1 MRWIKPTI
9 TSIYGLLGQTTPTSL
24 RSDDLR
30 MEEVRK
36 VMLDAMS
43 IEGVAENHH
52 LLVRRVFYATDI
64 QTLWCARADV
74 MSLLAEQMG
83 ETCAH
88 EKLGVISA
96 LFQGLLPEAKHA
108 SPSRVKRRPTR
119 G

>member
-1 MRWIKPTI
+1 MRWIKPTL
-9 TSIYGLLGQTTPTSL
+9 TSIYGLLGQTTPTSV

-36 VMLDAMS
+36 AMLNAMS

-64 QTLWCARADV
+64 QTLWYARADM
-74 MSLLAEQMG
+74 MSLLAEQLG

-88 EKLGVISA
+88 EKLFAISA
-96 LFQGLLPEAKHA
+96 LFRGLLPEAKHT
-108 SPSRVKRRPTR
+108 SPSRAKR
-119 G
+119 